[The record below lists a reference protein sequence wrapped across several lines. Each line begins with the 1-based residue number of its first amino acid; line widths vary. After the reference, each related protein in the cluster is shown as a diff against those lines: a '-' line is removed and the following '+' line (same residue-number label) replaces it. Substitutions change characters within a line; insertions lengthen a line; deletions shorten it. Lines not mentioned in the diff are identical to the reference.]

1 MVFEESWS
9 NMMMTPKTAWI
20 GMDDKRLID
29 HAIHLYK
36 NINIYKNFGIND
48 INDLRN
54 IEEELRIRGYKE
66 VDMIDFVKGEDAE

>member
-1 MVFEESWS
+1 MACEDIWWS
-9 NMMMTPKTAWI
+9 RTMNPRTTWI
-20 GMDDKRLID
+20 GLDDQRLIN

-36 NINIYKNFGIND
+36 NINIHKNFGIND

-66 VDMIDFVKGEDAE
+66 VDTIDFVKDEDNE